1 MSLFAVGADDITIV
15 KLHTGSSIWAG
26 TRLAVKLR
34 AIFGVTIVTGNTS
47 LTEIA
52 FSVVLTDAP
61 SCK

>member
-47 LTEIA
+47 LTEIS